1 MGQTLGIDRDL
12 ARKIKRMSRKELDGY
27 LTRVTDK
34 SYNNG
39 YEQGLVEGIALA
51 GQAMDEILK
60 EEVIK
65 GTFPAERKTRTKGR
79 KKMIKAIY
87 LTGLI
92 VATAFTLLALLID
105 DMRREMREEEQGYYR
120 EKPHGK
126 EKAAL
131 VWAEIGTSLTVG
143 LMWWVAVIVIIG
155 VAITIITGDDLE
167 V

>member
-1 MGQTLGIDRDL
+1 MEKQEKQAIEILHMMCGNNGCVISDSGGKDSSVLKHIALKTKNMYGL

-65 GTFPAERKTRTKGR
+65 GTFPAEKVDEI
-79 KKMIKAIY
+79 KKAVGTYIAK
-87 LTGLI
+87 
-92 VATAFTLLALLID
+92 VP
-105 DMRREMREEEQGYYR
+105 EQAA
-120 EKPHGK
+120 EKDKDEGK
-126 EKAAL
+126 EEN
-131 VWAEIGTSLTVG
+131 V
-143 LMWWVAVIVIIG
+143 
-155 VAITIITGDDLE
+155 
-167 V
+167 

>member
-60 EEVIK
+60 ENTFSVSPGFTVKIK
-65 GTFPAERKTRTKGR
+65 PNWRCR
-79 KKMIKAIY
+79 
-87 LTGLI
+87 
-92 VATAFTLLALLID
+92 
-105 DMRREMREEEQGYYR
+105 
-120 EKPHGK
+120 
-126 EKAAL
+126 
-131 VWAEIGTSLTVG
+131 
-143 LMWWVAVIVIIG
+143 
-155 VAITIITGDDLE
+155 
-167 V
+167 

>member
-65 GTFPAERKTRTKGR
+65 GTFPAEKVDEIKKGSRYIYCKSAGAGSRERQGRREGR
-79 KKMIKAIY
+79 KCLKQSI
-87 LTGLI
+87 LPGL
-92 VATAFTLLALLID
+92 L
-105 DMRREMREEEQGYYR
+105 
-120 EKPHGK
+120 
-126 EKAAL
+126 
-131 VWAEIGTSLTVG
+131 
-143 LMWWVAVIVIIG
+143 
-155 VAITIITGDDLE
+155 
-167 V
+167 

>member
-65 GTFPAERKTRTKGR
+65 GTFPAETVDEI
-79 KKMIKAIY
+79 KKAVGTYIAKVPEQAAEKDFVEFLTSDEAAAIF
-87 LTGLI
+87 LN
-92 VATAFTLLALLID
+92 
-105 DMRREMREEEQGYYR
+105 YYFD
-120 EKPHGK
+120 
-126 EKAAL
+126 
-131 VWAEIGTSLTVG
+131 T
-143 LMWWVAVIVIIG
+143 
-155 VAITIITGDDLE
+155 E
-167 V
+167 VE

>member
-65 GTFPAERKTRTKGR
+65 GTFPAEKVDEI
-79 KKMIKAIY
+79 KKAVGTYIAK
-87 LTGLI
+87 
-92 VATAFTLLALLID
+92 VPERATD
-105 DMRREMREEEQGYYR
+105 NDQDE
-120 EKPHGK
+120 GK
-126 EKAAL
+126 EEN
-131 VWAEIGTSLTVG
+131 V
-143 LMWWVAVIVIIG
+143 
-155 VAITIITGDDLE
+155 
-167 V
+167 